1 MRMEDLLPGCK
12 VDIRITQVMEND
24 DIAATQGIYYST
36 IFDVTSEGIE
46 LQMPMT
52 GGRLQILPKNI
63 RYEFVFSTQSG
74 LYRAH
79 GTVTDHIKKEH
90 FYLLKIELTSELE
103 RFQRREYYR
112 VTCMVPMIFMEL
124 TETAAMAETIEEVK
138 KSIKTRNEMTVRGIG
153 TILDISGGGARFTS
167 SNSLQDIKFLLMEF
181 HLPRQNKEEQ
191 LEIDVVAKIIESSR
205 TEARDKY
212 MHRVKFY
219 FKDSRLKEQLIGYVF
234 EEERR
239 IRKKEQEI

>member
-1 MRMEDLLPGCK
+1 MNLFFLR
-12 VDIRITQVMEND
+12 
-24 DIAATQGIYYST
+24 
-36 IFDVTSEGIE
+36 
-46 LQMPMT
+46 
-52 GGRLQILPKNI
+52 
-63 RYEFVFSTQSG
+63 
-74 LYRAH
+74 RAH

-90 FYLLKIELTSELE
+90 FFLLKVELTSELE

-138 KSIKTRNEMTVRGIG
+138 KIIKTRNEMTVRGIG

-181 HLPRQNKEEQ
+181 HLPRKNKEEQ

>member
-1 MRMEDLLPGCK
+1 
-12 VDIRITQVMEND
+12 
-24 DIAATQGIYYST
+24 
-36 IFDVTSEGIE
+36 
-46 LQMPMT
+46 
-52 GGRLQILPKNI
+52 
-63 RYEFVFSTQSG
+63 
-74 LYRAH
+74 
-79 GTVTDHIKKEH
+79 
-90 FYLLKIELTSELE
+90 
-103 RFQRREYYR
+103 
-112 VTCMVPMIFMEL
+112 MVPMIFMEL
-124 TETAAMAETIEEVK
+124 AETAAMAETIEEVK

-181 HLPRQNKEEQ
+181 HLPRKNKEEQ